1 MWLNFAACAFC
12 CLCSTTPPYARL
24 AIAPYAH
31 SGICSEICNHVN
43 DFVLSLVGG
52 YAKREHGNCQKQKT
66 PRDCEVPRLG
76 ASVGADDLCLKGV
89 IQSPA

>member
-24 AIAPYAH
+24 AIASFAH

-52 YAKREHGNCQKQKT
+52 CAKRAHGNCQKQKCLET
-66 PRDCEVPRLG
+66 VKSRGWC
-76 ASVGADDLCLKGV
+76 ASVS
-89 IQSPA
+89 QQTT